1 MHYIRPEDKT
11 GTNPERNSL
20 PEYDPLAD
28 LYDLE
33 YDHDYDLPLWMDLA
47 AREPGPVIEW
57 GAGTGRI
64 AAQLAR
70 AGHDVTAVEL
80 SAAMSD
86 RGREKGGADCITA
99 DMRHADAGRV
109 FGFAICAFNSFLCLT
124 SPDDALAF
132 LANAAS
138 HLRAG
143 GLLGIEV
150 SAFRPEEL
158 AAPPGGPALQH
169 DMTRPLPDGGVLER
183 FSVSSYDAA
192 EQLLSMRLFYE
203 LYGANGVM
211 YERRSGNLQIR
222 PTTRDEL
229 TLMLRFAGFTVEEV
243 YGGFDGEP
251 FTNDS
256 DHLIALARRD

>member
-1 MHYIRPEDKT
+1 
-11 GTNPERNSL
+11 L

-28 LYDLE
+28 LYDVE
-33 YDHDYDLPLWMDLA
+33 YDHDYDLPLWRDLA

-64 AAQLAR
+64 VTPLAH

-80 SAAMSD
+80 SEEMAA
-86 RGREKGGADCITA
+86 RGREKGEAEWITG
-99 DMRHADAGRV
+99 DMRHAIPGRE
-109 FGFAICAFNSFLCLT
+109 FGLAICAFNSFSCLT
-124 SPDDALAF
+124 SPDDALSF
-132 LANAAS
+132 LGNAAA
-138 HLRAG
+138 HLKPG

-158 AAPPGGPALQH
+158 AALPGAPALQH
-169 DMTRPLPDGGVLER
+169 DLTRELPNGGALER
-183 FSVSSYDAA
+183 FSVSHYDAA

-203 LYGANGVM
+203 LYDESGVM
-211 YERRSGNLQIR
+211 HERRSGNLEIR

-229 TLMLRFAGFTVEEV
+229 TLMLRLAGFTVQEA

-251 FTNDS
+251 FTAES
-256 DHLIALARRD
+256 DHLIVLARRD